1 MLKHVPFMWFFQLTN
16 TNSHVSKKGRDVR
29 TLGILV
35 SWNRWAE
42 WKTED
47 TTRWMH
53 RTVIRMLSKKVC
65 CLGYLYT
72 PKKRT
77 AKLNN
82 LKNERPQ
89 NEKGNI
95 IQSMSNHQFLGFHA
109 LSKVTRWVLFWLPL
123 SALMIGTISSVG
135 KQVQRVEVSLQES
148 WGSVLSCCPQ
158 VERGQQPKPR
168 RPKGSRVGL
177 WFKDWPEMLKVE
189 NLLLYHSS
197 EVWMMLLFDF
207 WDYHGISLPWKII
220 SWCWKRR

>member
-1 MLKHVPFMWFFQLTN
+1 MPKHVETCAF
-16 TNSHVSKKGRDVR
+16 HVILPTHQHQQPRQQQKRPRRANVGDP
-29 TLGILV
+29 GILEPLSGV
-35 SWNRWAE
+35 KNWGYN
-42 WKTED
+42 
-47 TTRWMH
+47 RWMH

-207 WDYHGISLPWKII
+207 WDYHGISCHGKL
-220 SWCWKRR
+220 